1 MFQDC
6 IRLAQVNR
14 YTLLVHSMLS

>member
-6 IRLAQVNR
+6 IRLAQVNC